1 MTISRDLIFVLL
13 WSRFVLDFISSRMK
27 GTVDNF
33 YEWNIY
39 KSVFARYRYNTGSSQ
54 ACTSLTVYSIISAT
68 VTIRLHPVQVS
79 MQRNGDKGEWVLAEL
94 SLVRLSSHLSCIHS
108 SFDFFTECE
117 QRVAKLGVLG
127 KRFENHCKP
136 CKYNIYKYIYISRT
150 LPINW
155 QTGLAVRVDN
165 DMHCFSNTRYT
176 TKASL

>member
-1 MTISRDLIFVLL
+1 MYV
-13 WSRFVLDFISSRMK
+13 
-27 GTVDNF
+27 VDSLFNNF
-33 YEWNIY
+33 
-39 KSVFARYRYNTGSSQ
+39 RYGHT
-54 ACTSLTVYSIISAT
+54 
-68 VTIRLHPVQVS
+68 RLHPVQVS

-127 KRFENHCKP
+127 KFSENHCKQ

-155 QTGLAVRVDN
+155 QAGLAVRVDN
-165 DMHCFSNTRYT
+165 DMHWFSDPRYT
-176 TKASL
+176 PLRHLYNSNFVIHSQANKSLVKRKSYI